1 MVNAVG
7 FKGLGFKV
15 LGYQGDVPST
25 DGEANGEEHAKS
37 KWWDC
42 TRVSRGRLSK
52 RYPGHKGFAEKGA
65 TQPTWRFMGLS
76 N

>member
-1 MVNAVG
+1 MYLPLMEKQTEKNM
-7 FKGLGFKV
+7 
-15 LGYQGDVPST
+15 QNQ
-25 DGEANGEEHAKS
+25 NGS
-37 KWWDC
+37 WDC

-52 RYPGHKGFAEKGA
+52 RYLEHKGFAQKGRGGGA